1 MKLTQKNFNQFL
13 ETQRVF
19 AEALN
24 HRMTHVEND
33 VKWIKKLGYYM
44 SSILTL
50 IFIAI
55 LQGVF

>member
-1 MKLTQKNFNQFL
+1 MKLTQKNFNKFL
-13 ETQRVF
+13 ETQNTF

-24 HRMTHVEND
+24 HRMTRVEND